1 MQAFCT
7 VPKVQNSIDACKS
20 GGGRAVPRNSPF
32 LTLFFRSKR
41 RLAARPNGGRARADW
56 GPCARTNAF
65 CGRERSER
73 AGGGGA
79 AAARPGGRSGVVG
92 RRAVGRLSACALA
105 AVRPFRVRLRRPRSS
120 APLNF
125 APPLRCRPS
134 GALSYRPAS
143 FPRPA
148 RSR

>member
-7 VPKVQNSIDACKS
+7 APKLQNPLDACKS
-20 GGGRAVPRNSPF
+20 GGGREVPRNCPF
-32 LTLFFRSKR
+32 LTLFFRSER
-41 RLAARPNGGRARADW
+41 RLSARPSGARAADVLRL
-56 GPCARTNAF
+56 CAHTNAF
-65 CGRERSER
+65 SGRERSER

-92 RRAVGRLSACALA
+92 RRAVCRLSACALA

-120 APLNF
+120 APLNC
-125 APPLRCRPS
+125 ARPLRCRPS
-134 GALSYRPAS
+134 GALSFRPAS